1 MFIKLLA
8 PAALTCLSL
17 TTMAHLTPAVAQT
30 AAQHTALASD
40 SSFMQTAGSLGLL
53 QVKLGKLAQEK
64 GSSEVVRDFGKR
76 MMAEYSKTN
85 EELAAGAK
93 QAAYPRPVLLR
104 PHQQIFD
111 RFNSISKSAF
121 DKSYMAEMVSEHD
134 DMAGLFQKEA
144 KDGRVQ
150 SIKQLASSMLPAVQQ
165 HQALATQTASAVGA
179 DVTATTSQT
188 QKGS

>member
-1 MFIKLLA
+1 MVIKLLA
-8 PAALTCLSL
+8 PAAVTCLSL

-30 AAQHTALASD
+30 TAQHAALASD

-76 MMAEYSKTN
+76 MVADYSKAN
-85 EELAAGAK
+85 EDLAAGAR

-104 PHQQIFD
+104 EHQQIFN
-111 RFNSISKSAF
+111 RFNGMGRSAF
-121 DKSYMAEMVSEHD
+121 DKTYMAEMVSEHG
-134 DMAGLFQKEA
+134 DMAGLFEQEA

-150 SIKQLASSMLPAVQQ
+150 SLKQLASGMLPAVQQ
-165 HQALATQTASAVGA
+165 RQALAGQTAGTVGA
-179 DVTATTSQT
+179 DVTATSSQAR
-188 QKGS
+188 KGS

>member
-8 PAALTCLSL
+8 PAALACLSL

-30 AAQHTALASD
+30 AAQHAALASD

-64 GSSEVVRDFGKR
+64 GSSDVVREFGRR
-76 MMAEYSKTN
+76 MVADYSKAN

-179 DVTATTSQT
+179 DVTATTSQDR
-188 QKGS
+188 KGT

>member
-1 MFIKLLA
+1 MAIKLFA
-8 PAALTCLSL
+8 PAVVTCLSL
-17 TTMAHLTPAVAQT
+17 TTMVRLTPAVAQAT
-30 AAQHTALASD
+30 AQHTALASD
-40 SSFMQTAGSLGLL
+40 SSFIQEAGSLGLL

-76 MMAEYSKTN
+76 MVADYSKAN

-104 PHQQIFD
+104 THQQIFA
-111 RFNSISKSAF
+111 RFNDMSRSAF

-134 DMAGLFQKEA
+134 EMAGLFENEA

-150 SIKQLASSMLPAVQQ
+150 SLEQLASGMLPAVQQ
-165 HQALATQTASAVGA
+165 HQALATQTASSVGA
-179 DVTATTSQT
+179 DVTATTSQAR
-188 QKGS
+188 KGS

>member
-134 DMAGLFQKEA
+134 VMAGLFQKEA

-179 DVTATTSQT
+179 DVTATTSQA

>member
-30 AAQHTALASD
+30 AAQHAALASD

-150 SIKQLASSMLPAVQQ
+150 SIKQLAASMLPAVQQ